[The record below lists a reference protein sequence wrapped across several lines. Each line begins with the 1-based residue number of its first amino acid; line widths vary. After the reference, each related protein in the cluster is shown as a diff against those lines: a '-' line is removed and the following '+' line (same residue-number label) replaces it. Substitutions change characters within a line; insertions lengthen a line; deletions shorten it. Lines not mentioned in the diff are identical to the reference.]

1 MGTPIPGTII
11 AAKVTTGNTDN
22 TFAIAD
28 LNEAQGGMHLVST
41 VAERDA
47 IPAARRQ
54 NGMTVWVS
62 NTTSLWRL
70 VGGITNSDWVLD
82 TTYSIGTLAQ
92 DLYQEQTYRVVN
104 DGTISVD
111 VSQALTI
118 AQLALSF
125 TGTDAYELAQEQNYR
140 VVNDGTLN
148 TNVSNLT
155 SYLDQEQ
162 NYRVVNDG
170 TLNTNVSNLTSYL
183 DQEQA
188 YRVIN
193 DGTLNTNVAQTLTIA
208 QLALSFTGTDAYE
221 LAQEQAYRVI
231 NDGTLNTNVSN
242 LTSYL
247 DQEQA
252 YRVIN
257 DGTLNTNVSNL
268 TSYLAQEQ
276 AYRVINDG
284 TNTNATNAALSIA
297 TTALYYTGT
306 TGTGFVLIAG
316 DTMTGTLSAPN
327 VAYGHVTT
335 LYAGTITIDF
345 TGSAFQTVSLTGDT
359 LFLGKN
365 YHGSAG
371 YVPTATVR
379 VISDSTTRN
388 LTFDSNYVFINAK
401 PVTILANKTGILSL
415 TCFGVNASDVVAC
428 YGVQQ

>member
-162 NYRVVNDG
+162 NYRVV
-170 TLNTNVSNLTSYL
+170 
-183 DQEQA
+183 
-188 YRVIN
+188 
-193 DGTLNTNVAQTLTIA
+193 
-208 QLALSFTGTDAYE
+208 
-221 LAQEQAYRVI
+221 